1 MKKTTAMMALL
12 LTIYAAVFFYGC
24 TNKSSYSNSDDAYI
38 NYATDMQLMYHI
50 GGNAPMTKSD
60 KGYYYIGEDGIVIFI
75 DKETKKATPLCSKPN
90 CTHDDPEACDA
101 YLNLTQKPDT
111 LVGAHD
117 SAIQYNDGYLY
128 ALCGEYDKSYIN
140 YNTYLMRMKPD
151 GSQRENLTG
160 SFNFYAFEWFIHRGY
175 FYCSTDSSVIRIPLD
190 SPKSEPQILYKTD
203 YYIKSSLRAVSQICA
218 YKNYFYFTADERNE
232 KEEGPGLSI
241 KCINLDTLEINDI
254 PKAKGYQV
262 FYNFFLDNT
271 MIASY
276 YDKNSDENVYLKCD
290 LDGNVKESF
299 FTIAHKDNL
308 RYSTDGKYIYGDNCV
323 QVTRKDAEKQ
333 IITVYDLNMNEIDSY
348 VPPEF

>member
-1 MKKTTAMMALL
+1 M
-12 LTIYAAVFFYGC
+12 
-24 TNKSSYSNSDDAYI
+24 
-38 NYATDMQLMYHI
+38 
-50 GGNAPMTKSD
+50 
-60 KGYYYIGEDGIVIFI
+60 
-75 DKETKKATPLCSKPN
+75 
-90 CTHDDPEACDA
+90 
-101 YLNLTQKPDT
+101 
-111 LVGAHD
+111 
-117 SAIQYNDGYLY
+117 LY
-128 ALCGEYDKSYIN
+128 AESYIN

-160 SFNFYAFEWFIHRGY
+160 SFNFYDFEWFIHRGY

-203 YYIKSSLRAVSQICA
+203 YYIESGLRAVSQICA

-262 FYNFFLDNT
+262 SYNFFLDNT

-348 VPPEF
+348 APPEFENIVCNNINPQDNEYFIFESVDDNGERILAMADKSQLGSIGGETIKFTELCKLKWAEKKNSNYYVEGQAGVV

>member
-232 KEEGPGLSI
+232 
-241 KCINLDTLEINDI
+241 
-254 PKAKGYQV
+254 
-262 FYNFFLDNT
+262 
-271 MIASY
+271 
-276 YDKNSDENVYLKCD
+276 
-290 LDGNVKESF
+290 
-299 FTIAHKDNL
+299 
-308 RYSTDGKYIYGDNCV
+308 
-323 QVTRKDAEKQ
+323 
-333 IITVYDLNMNEIDSY
+333 
-348 VPPEF
+348 

>member
-24 TNKSSYSNSDDAYI
+24 TNKSSYSNFDDAYI

-160 SFNFYAFEWFIHRGY
+160 SF
-175 FYCSTDSSVIRIPLD
+175 
-190 SPKSEPQILYKTD
+190 
-203 YYIKSSLRAVSQICA
+203 
-218 YKNYFYFTADERNE
+218 
-232 KEEGPGLSI
+232 
-241 KCINLDTLEINDI
+241 
-254 PKAKGYQV
+254 
-262 FYNFFLDNT
+262 
-271 MIASY
+271 
-276 YDKNSDENVYLKCD
+276 
-290 LDGNVKESF
+290 
-299 FTIAHKDNL
+299 
-308 RYSTDGKYIYGDNCV
+308 
-323 QVTRKDAEKQ
+323 
-333 IITVYDLNMNEIDSY
+333 
-348 VPPEF
+348 